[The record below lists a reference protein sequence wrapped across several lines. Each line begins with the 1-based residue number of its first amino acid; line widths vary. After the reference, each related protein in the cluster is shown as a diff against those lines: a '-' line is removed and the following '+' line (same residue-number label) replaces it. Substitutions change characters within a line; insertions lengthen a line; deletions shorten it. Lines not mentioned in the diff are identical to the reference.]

1 MGGGGGTPAPT
12 REEKLLAQMASDKYD
27 MAKGL
32 TAGGDYLTK
41 DATVDRTAR
50 YTEKALGDTA
60 RLLGQNQIENPE
72 NPVTGP
78 VDLTANVAATIAG
91 KTQADLDTQ
100 AKQVGIAQNTL
111 GNVSDTT
118 AAVHQEGLRKQ
129 ALEQAESDYKNA
141 SKAATVNAVTSIGTA
156 YAMNRKAVN
165 KWIGGPFEKDAAPQ
179 ASRRFCRY
187 RTRVG
192 AGWRFP
198 ARRRCQRCPAHYLC
212 RACGRSLCLTPCRRS

>member
-1 MGGGGGTPAPT
+1 MSGGGGGTPAPT

-41 DATVDRTAR
+41 DAGVDRTAR

-60 RLLGQNQIENPE
+60 RLLGQNQIESPDA
-72 NPVTGP
+72 PVTGP
-78 VDLTANVAATIAG
+78 VDLTPNVAATIAG

-111 GNVSDTT
+111 GNVADTT

-141 SKAATVNAVTSIGTA
+141 SKAATVNAVASIGTA

-165 KWIGGPFEKDAAPQ
+165 KGIGGLFEKDAAPV
-179 ASRRFCRY
+179 
-187 RTRVG
+187 TTKPILKVTKPW
-192 AGWRFP
+192 AGR
-198 ARRRCQRCPAHYLC
+198 
-212 RACGRSLCLTPCRRS
+212 